1 MMNPTVSSATE
12 ATMTTRNSVKPS
24 APAVKRKVIKNQLTF
39 ADVREA
45 AKAGNEA
52 FEKYVATGKV
62 TGR

>member
-1 MMNPTVSSATE
+1 
-12 ATMTTRNSVKPS
+12 MTTRNAVKPS
-24 APAVKRKVIKNQLTF
+24 APAVKRKVIKSQLTF

-45 AKAGNEA
+45 AKAGDEA